1 MYHHKQHASTSL
13 AGPYGTW
20 PSKHVVACVDIF
32 SRVVSRL
39 VAIACWVVRMWWRW
53 GSGVLQGN
61 MGKQQ
66 LSRATAPTAH
76 GAAGPGSSN
85 IKLGLWCTW
94 HAATSMPPCWQEALT
109 FLGGSQRC
117 SGCVAAHAAATS
129 AAAASAWALVHTA
142 SSYKHATLL
151 AGSTDVSGWQS
162 ALQRLCCSACSGNIC
177 SSSFG
182 LGSDAHT
189 HTASS
194 YRHATVF
201 DSKH

>member
-1 MYHHKQHASTSL
+1 MYHHKQLASTSL

-20 PSKHVVACVDIF
+20 LSKHVVACVDIF

-39 VAIACWVVRMWWRW
+39 VAIACLVVRMWWRW

-76 GAAGPGSSN
+76 GAAASGSSN

-117 SGCVAAHAAATS
+117 SGCVAAHAAAIS
-129 AAAASAWALVHTA
+129 AAAASAWALVHTHTAATGMPPCLTA
-142 SSYKHATLL
+142 STDIFGWQSVLQRMQRQYLQQQHQLGPWYTQQAAKHATLL
-151 AGSTDVSGWQS
+151 
-162 ALQRLCCSACSGNIC
+162 
-177 SSSFG
+177 
-182 LGSDAHT
+182 
-189 HTASS
+189 
-194 YRHATVF
+194 
-201 DSKH
+201 